1 MMHGQQVTQSRRKRG
16 LINVVGNIAHS
27 LFGVLDD
34 QFAEQYEKDI
44 NLIRKNQKHL
54 ALLWKNQTSIV
65 EGEYNLI
72 KRVEQAMDK
81 QHKIFNQHIINL
93 EKTNSNLA
101 KQVQDVEINNEFSL
115 SSIIANSILINLKN
129 IQETLLDT
137 MTNIHQGQF
146 NLHLLTPEQLRD
158 ELNIISGQLSK
169 DVSIPINNIQTEL
182 QNIYHLLKV
191 KARMTSQYFIF
202 EISIPLVSRDSFE
215 IYRLISVPQQ
225 VGEQMISIKPIAD
238 HLAINI
244 EKDSYLPMRENE
256 IQSCT
261 QYDDNTYLC
270 PLQKPIYQ
278 MKSDDGLCQK
288 SQETHQCKTETFT
301 CDDSR
306 VELSK
311 MNQIKIKTNLIKIEI
326 PPINNIIN
334 VSIPNIDLN
343 PQESNDLQNDIDDVG
358 RKIEQMKT
366 NGINTILEDQISSHD
381 LHQYVLLYILTSVA
395 IISAGIIVWR
405 RLKLRCSANLTLSPN
420 SENRRSIDQTNRV
433 HFIQENE
440 TEEQSRSHTTSEK
453 VVNTNDS
460 SARVLNKATSPILL
474 RPAPRFT
481 DQVKCSV

>member
-1 MMHGQQVTQSRRKRG
+1 
-16 LINVVGNIAHS
+16 
-27 LFGVLDD
+27 
-34 QFAEQYEKDI
+34 
-44 NLIRKNQKHL
+44 
-54 ALLWKNQTSIV
+54 
-65 EGEYNLI
+65 
-72 KRVEQAMDK
+72 
-81 QHKIFNQHIINL
+81 
-93 EKTNSNLA
+93 
-101 KQVQDVEINNEFSL
+101 
-115 SSIIANSILINLKN
+115 
-129 IQETLLDT
+129 

-311 MNQIKIKTNLIKIEI
+311 VNTYLYSCCGQRTIKIICEQQITAKQINKAGIISLGEGCVIKSDSFTIFAHKQQMNQIKIKTNLIKIEI